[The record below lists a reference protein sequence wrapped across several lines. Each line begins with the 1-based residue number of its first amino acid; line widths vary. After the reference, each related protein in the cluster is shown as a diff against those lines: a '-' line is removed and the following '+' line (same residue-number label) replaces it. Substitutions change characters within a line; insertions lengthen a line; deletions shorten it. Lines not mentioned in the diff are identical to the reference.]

1 MSQSLRQRERSRSAL
16 IVGLLGGSLLLVA
29 LLTFQTHY
37 AVTAHRRMA
46 EEVLR
51 DYASLVADEFIR
63 RGSVEIGYY
72 GFYPLITILSG
83 DAELPDPE
91 TLIESDDERVARAAG
106 LARSFFRRDPVT
118 GDLST
123 TGDALSIAQLAWLSE
138 TLSSLEPNE
147 NPYAQLY
154 TRIDGEHI
162 NVVYSAPTVAGLIQ
176 GFVVDNAAL
185 PEWLETA
192 ANRQPLLPPSLTHGE
207 VGNEHIFVELTTPHG
222 DVLFRQGR
230 YGASSLFVE
239 KPFSTDR
246 PALYGG
252 LNVRAT
258 IDPAVTGQLVIGG
271 LPRSRLPVLLAL
283 WTLAAVLIVVAILLL
298 RRERALGR
306 LRADFVSRVSHELRT
321 PLTQIRMFA
330 ETLLLGRVRNEDET
344 RRSLEVI
351 DKEARRL
358 THLVENILQFS
369 RGERGAVKLELT
381 LQPIYPLVREL
392 AKDFRPLMKT
402 GRLVIS
408 SDVSDE
414 VRVSLDPEA
423 FQQMFVN
430 LLDNAVKYGPEGED
444 VDVSLNSANGQV
456 VLSVGD
462 RGPGIPVL
470 ERDRIWEP
478 YYRARRERDSA
489 IAGTGIGLAVVREL
503 ARLHGASAD
512 VEERPEGGARFV
524 IRFPRADT
532 GAA

>member
-1 MSQSLRQRERSRSAL
+1 
-16 IVGLLGGSLLLVA
+16 LLLVA

-106 LARSFFRRDPVT
+106 LARSFFRRDPAT
-118 GDLST
+118 GDVST
-123 TGDALSIAQLAWLSE
+123 TGDPLNAEQLAWLSE
-138 TLSSLEPNE
+138 TLSSVEPNE

-154 TRIDGEHI
+154 SRIDGEHL
-162 NVVYSAPTVAGLIQ
+162 NVVYSAPTVAGLIH

-185 PEWLETA
+185 PGWLETA
-192 ANRQPLLPPSLTHGE
+192 TSRQPLLPPSLAHGE
-207 VGNEHIFVELTTPHG
+207 VGNEHIFVELTTTHG

-230 YGASSLFVE
+230 YGESSLFVT
-239 KPFSTDR
+239 KPFSVDG
-246 PALYGG
+246 PALFGG
-252 LNVRAT
+252 MTVRAT
-258 IDPAVTGQLVIGG
+258 IDPTVSGELVIGG
-271 LPRSRLPVLLAL
+271 LPRSRLPVLLTL
-283 WTLAAVLIVVAILLL
+283 WVLAAVLIVMAILLL
-298 RRERALGR
+298 RRERALAR
-306 LRADFVSRVSHELRT
+306 LRSDFVSRVSHELRT

-330 ETLLLGRVRNEDET
+330 ETLLLGRVRNEDEA
-344 RRSLEVI
+344 RQSLEVI

-369 RGERGAVKLELT
+369 RGERGAVKLDLIS
-381 LQPIYPLVREL
+381 QPIYPLVREL
-392 AKDFRPLMKT
+392 ANDFRPLMKT

-408 SDVSDE
+408 SDVSDD
-414 VRVSLDPEA
+414 VTVKLDSEA

-430 LLDNAVKYGPEGED
+430 LLDNAVKYGPEGEE
-444 VDVSLNSANGQV
+444 VGVSLSSSNGQV
-456 VLSVGD
+456 SLSIED
-462 RGPGIPVL
+462 RGPGIPEP
-470 ERDRIWEP
+470 ERARIWEP

-489 IAGTGIGLAVVREL
+489 IAGTGIGLAVVHEL
-503 ARLHGASAD
+503 ARLHGADAE
-512 VEERPEGGARFV
+512 VEERSKGGARFV
-524 IRFPRADT
+524 IRFPREAA